1 MFAGC
6 NNIKNINFI
15 NFDTSNSNTM
25 EYMFADC
32 TKLEKLN
39 LSSFNTKNVVNMRNM
54 FFNCGNL
61 TNLDLSSFDTKNVI
75 NMSHIFDGCK
85 KLENIDLL
93 FFVTNKVLNMSN
105 MFNNCLLLKNLNL
118 SSFNTKNVIDMSYMF
133 YNCCNLIK
141 LDLSSFDTKNVT
153 NMSHIFDGCE
163 KLDDVNLL
171 FFNTYKVSNM
181 RYMFSNCLQLKN
193 LNLSSFKTENVID
206 MSYMFYNCCNL
217 TNLDLSL
224 FDTENVKDM
233 SNMFCGCEKLANL
246 ELSSFDTKNITNMSE
261 MFFNCSNLTNLE
273 LSSFDFRNVE
283 KIKDIFTNC
292 GRFNN
297 LNLSLINN
305 GIINYAFEFVI
316 LFISGI
322 QINEKKDYL
331 IHKLKSMKLFKV
343 KGDIINYKDKIIF
356 CTENQYYILNLI
368 IGNDKN
374 INDKADYLILEYD
387 QNDIKSLETI
397 EMIWNKYCTNKI
409 TNLCH
414 LIGINFETNKKKI
427 INKAN
432 SFCSSNKI
440 EHILISAINE
450 KDINNAIKDIMKNL
464 TIQEK
469 FYYENIKIIFLDGGT
484 NGVGKTSIIKR
495 IINEESNF
503 PTFQEDCSK
512 TIILKTGNE
521 VTLNF
526 IDTNDYILSEIEE
539 SHFILFIYD
548 VTRKYSFDGIKKIYN
563 GNKDLFGEN
572 KIIYLIG
579 NKIDLY
585 DKNRKDILFEKN
597 EIMKFVEQNNLRFFE
612 IS

>member
-1 MFAGC
+1 MHRKS
-6 NNIKNINFI
+6 IL
-15 NFDTSNSNTM
+15 
-25 EYMFADC
+25 Y
-32 TKLEKLN
+32 
-39 LSSFNTKNVVNMRNM
+39 
-54 FFNCGNL
+54 
-61 TNLDLSSFDTKNVI
+61 
-75 NMSHIFDGCK
+75 
-85 KLENIDLL
+85 
-93 FFVTNKVLNMSN
+93 
-105 MFNNCLLLKNLNL
+105 
-118 SSFNTKNVIDMSYMF
+118 
-133 YNCCNLIK
+133 
-141 LDLSSFDTKNVT
+141 
-153 NMSHIFDGCE
+153 
-163 KLDDVNLL
+163 
-171 FFNTYKVSNM
+171 
-181 RYMFSNCLQLKN
+181 
-193 LNLSSFKTENVID
+193 FK
-206 MSYMFYNCCNL
+206 F
-217 TNLDLSL
+217 
-224 FDTENVKDM
+224 
-233 SNMFCGCEKLANL
+233 
-246 ELSSFDTKNITNMSE
+246 
-261 MFFNCSNLTNLE
+261 
-273 LSSFDFRNVE
+273 
-283 KIKDIFTNC
+283 
-292 GRFNN
+292 
-297 LNLSLINN
+297 
-305 GIINYAFEFVI
+305 
-316 LFISGI
+316 
-322 QINEKKDYL
+322 
-331 IHKLKSMKLFKV
+331 
-343 KGDIINYKDKIIF
+343 
-356 CTENQYYILNLI
+356 I

-450 KDINNAIKDIMKNL
+450 KDINNAIKYIMKNL

-495 IINEESNF
+495 ILNDEFEESIF

-512 TIILKTGNE
+512 TIILKTGNK

-526 IDTNDYILSEIEE
+526 IDTKFFILSEIEE

-548 VTRKYSFDGIKKIYN
+548 VTDKYSFDGIKMIYN
-563 GNKDLFGEN
+563 ENKDLLEEN

-612 IS
+612 ISCKENIGISELFADICYETIKNSENFKIVTKESYYLNTFDGDPPASDCAIF